1 MSRNILFVF
10 DKSPGIKYNSFTMPN
25 LLYSDTSG
33 QIYDSPEF
41 QPLGLSGGDFV
52 PIPENELVPLPV
64 GSEIFVIKKGI
75 VVASQSGVPVY
86 LEKFHGKK
94 IFPVAAF
101 MPAGFTR
108 TLLPAYVEKTEK
120 TPLPLWSYTALAWH
134 KGRICGAAR
143 LVAKNPKAD
152 PELHSPKQDV
162 RLVKLVQQRL
172 KQEPENRLL
181 RQLARCALEYHCFA
195 GKNTF
200 YRRWELPLPTSPSC
214 NARCL
219 GCLSLQPGECCAS
232 QERIAFVPT
241 PKEIAELA
249 VPHLKKAESAIA
261 SFGQGCEG
269 EPLLQDKTLEASIK
283 IIRSQTD
290 RGTINLNTNGYS
302 PEKIKRLARAGLNS
316 VRISLNSSLK
326 KCYDAYYRPVN
337 YKYSDVLKSIAAAKQ
352 NGLYVSINLLVF
364 PGYTDRERET
374 EGLVKLFRKHKVDM
388 VQMRNLSIDP
398 WWYIR
403 TVPRPKG
410 KCLGI
415 AGLIYLFKKEL
426 PKTRIDYFNIPVR

>member
-1 MSRNILFVF
+1 LRFYF
-10 DKSPGIKYNSFTMPN
+10 DKLPGVKYNTHTMPN

-33 QIYDSPEF
+33 RIYDTPEH

-52 PIPENELVPLPV
+52 PIPEKDLVPLPS
-64 GSEIFVIKKGI
+64 GSEVFVIKKGV
-75 VVASQSGVPVY
+75 VVAEQNGATVY
-86 LEKFHGKK
+86 LEQLRGKR

-120 TPLPLWSYTALAWH
+120 PCLPLWSYTALAWH
-134 KGRICGAAR
+134 KGKICGAAK

-152 PELHSPKQDV
+152 PERHSPEQDV
-162 RLVKLVQQRL
+162 RLVKLVAQRL
-172 KQEPENRLL
+172 MEEPDNRLL

-200 YRRWELPLPTSPSC
+200 YRRWELPLPTSPVC

-232 QERIAFVPT
+232 QERITFVPT

-249 VPHLKKAESAIA
+249 VPHLQMAESAIA

-269 EPLLQDKTLEASIK
+269 EPLLQDRTLEASVK
-283 IIRSQTD
+283 LIRAKTN

-302 PEKIKRLARAGLNS
+302 PEKIKRLARAGLDS

-326 KCYDAYYRPVN
+326 TGYDAYYRPVN
-337 YKYSDVLKSIAAAKQ
+337 YRFSDVLKSIATAKQ
-352 NGLYVSINLLVF
+352 NGLFVSINLLVF
-364 PGYTDRERET
+364 PGYTDREREA
-374 EGLVKLFRKHKVDM
+374 EGLVKLFRKYGADM

-410 KCLGI
+410 KSLGI
-415 AGLIYLFKKEL
+415 PALLRLFGKEL
-426 PKTRIDYFNIPVR
+426 PGTRIDYFNIPVR

>member
-1 MSRNILFVF
+1 MA
-10 DKSPGIKYNSFTMPN
+10 N

-33 QIYDSPEF
+33 QIYDTPEF
-41 QPLGLSGGDFV
+41 QPLGLSGGDFL
-52 PIPENELVPLPV
+52 PIPESELVPLPV
-64 GSEIFVIKKGI
+64 GSEIFVVKKGV
-75 VVASQSGVPVY
+75 VVAAQNGATVY
-86 LEKFHGKK
+86 LEKLRGKK

-108 TLLPAYVEKTEK
+108 TLMPAYVEKTEK
-120 TPLPLWSYTALAWH
+120 PYLPLWSYTALAWH
-134 KGRICGAAR
+134 KGRICGAAK

-200 YRRWELPLPTSPSC
+200 YKRWELPLPTSPSC

-232 QERIAFVPT
+232 QERISFVPT
-241 PKEIAELA
+241 PQEIAELA
-249 VPHLKKAESAIA
+249 VPHLQKAESAIA

-269 EPLLQDKTLEASIK
+269 EPMLQDKTLEAAIK
-283 IIRSQTD
+283 LIRKQTD

-302 PEKIKRLARAGLNS
+302 PEKIKRLAGAGLNS
-316 VRISLNSSLK
+316 VRISLNSSIK
-326 KCYDAYYRPVN
+326 KSYDAYYRPVN
-337 YKYSDVLKSIAAAKQ
+337 YKYADVLKSIAVAKQ

-364 PGYTDRERET
+364 PGYTDREREA
-374 EGLVKLFRKHKVDM
+374 EGLVKLFLKHKVDM

-410 KCLGI
+410 KSIGI
-415 AGLIYLFKKEL
+415 TNLLALFRKEL